1 MAPSA
6 PRPHRSVRR
15 AVAGHGGRRGPGPAA
30 SPGPI
35 MGPVA
40 AQLAVR
46 VEHPATRTGRP
57 GEATTGTAPCAS
69 HPDISGSL
77 RLAAAGST
85 AAGGTARPHARPAA
99 SGVTGQSKREHRR
112 HRGTTAT
119 PAGRREAPASLMP
132 TAGIMMLIGP
142 GRASRV
148 WPGMTASS
156 EHWVL
161 IMWYCTIR
169 GAQRRDATRRS
180 AQTLS
185 AGVQEPCAQPKIRV
199 IGRSA
204 RSFDW
209 AYFKPSAEWSVAGWS
224 WPSTR

>member
-6 PRPHRSVRR
+6 PRPQCPP
-15 AVAGHGGRRGPGPAA
+15 GGRGSRWPPRPGA
-30 SPGPI
+30 SSLARPDL
-35 MGPVA
+35 GPVA

-57 GEATTGTAPCAS
+57 GKATAGTVPCAS
-69 HPDISGSL
+69 H
-77 RLAAAGST
+77 RQWQAGS
-85 AAGGTARPHARPAA
+85 GGLACGRGYRRPHARPAA
-99 SGVTGQSKREHRR
+99 SGVTGQSRWEHRR

-119 PAGRREAPASLMP
+119 PAGTREAPASLMP

-156 EHWVL
+156 EHWIL

-180 AQTLS
+180 AQTVS
-185 AGVQEPCAQPKIRV
+185 AGVQEPFAQPKIRV